1 MPTHFRRFRA
11 DPYRPGSGPL
21 VQPWIQPLRHNL
33 LTFRRYWTL
42 VSLLTFSLLIG
53 LSTFPIQNRWRDLG
67 ITAAAMGGYG
77 VTAFLFDLADRY
89 TEGSAWQQGLRA
101 LRKFGVVLGLTA
113 VHWFL
118 PAASTELWLLY
129 LIPMITIGVDLDRLW
144 ARLLILFTMFLM
156 FLSAWPMP
164 APNVLFIDWQVYARN
179 GAIRAVIGGYI
190 GLTNYL
196 LARALAYQTNTI
208 REGLTNLFSAT
219 VADRWLNAADT
230 VAGVI
235 ANLLSDAKRHVTM
248 NVLVYE
254 AANQTIRLIGSS
266 TSAGQQSARS
276 GFSFDVS
283 RGITGWAAQQGV
295 PCFIND
301 TSNDPEQRFLAATA
315 FPDTRSALAVP
326 VKLDHKR
333 SVVLELESSLPY
345 DVAYEDLQLMNH
357 VGHYLLTAHQRHV
370 MLEFH
375 QRLVQLGTALA
386 DRIIH
391 VKEIGA
397 MLQEIGAVA
406 LDLLDAD
413 LIRFYYRNPD
423 SGQIDQRCTIGA
435 LAYPAIEE
443 LPMDQTHTI
452 ITPLMEAARLQL
464 FADVRNEPQFIRKSA
479 WHEQHRVEPFVS
491 REGIIACAAMP
502 LVVGQEKLGLMW
514 VNYRQPQ
521 EFSSALQSSIQLLAP
536 YAALAIKSSIQSALS
551 ERNRRVTMRR
561 IVHDS
566 LAHRLHDVVR
576 GLERLDRC
584 PPESTAW
591 KEERMIVQCQVERAR
606 RVVDNLIGERHWVT
620 LQSVIDDLETQA
632 QLLGKY
638 YQMAV
643 KTMLCKAAHTPISI
657 AGGNELMFA
666 CDEIIGNVIR
676 HSRATALSLTAEIE
690 AEQLRIY
697 IADNG
702 IGFDSSHVRLGQG
715 IASIHDRIGR
725 LNGSVEICSA
735 LGGGT
740 LVYLAVP
747 LTESNPKEE
756 NNDSRTQPGSETR
769 DVG

>member
-1 MPTHFRRFRA
+1 MPIHVRSLRA

-21 VQPWIQPLRHNL
+21 VQPWIQPLRRNL

-53 LSTFPIQNRWRDLG
+53 LATLPIQDRWRELG
-67 ITAAAMGGYG
+67 ITVAAMAGYG
-77 VTAFLFDLADRY
+77 AIAFLFDLADRY
-89 TEGSAWQQGLRA
+89 TQGSTWQQWLRA
-101 LRKFGVVLGLTA
+101 LRKFGVVLGLA
-113 VHWFL
+113 AMHWFL

-144 ARLLILFTMFLM
+144 AGFLILFTMLLM

-164 APNVLFIDWQVYARN
+164 APNALFVDWPVYARN
-179 GAIRAVIGGYI
+179 GAIRALIGGYI
-190 GLTNYL
+190 GLTSYL

-208 REGLTNLFSAT
+208 REGLSSLFNAT

-235 ANLLSDAKRHVTM
+235 ANLFSDTKRHVIM

-254 AANQTIRLIGSS
+254 AANRVMRLIGSS
-266 TSAGQQSARS
+266 TPEGQQLARA
-276 GFSFDVS
+276 GFSFDAAQ
-283 RGITGWAAQQGV
+283 GITGWAAQQGQ

-301 TSNDPEQRFLAATA
+301 TNHDPEQRFLSATA
-315 FPDTRSALAVP
+315 FHSTRSALAVP
-326 VKLDHKR
+326 LKLDQKR
-333 SVVLELESSLPY
+333 SVVLELESTLPY
-345 DVAYEDLQLMNH
+345 DVAYEDLQLMSH
-357 VGHYLLTAHQRHV
+357 VGHYLLTAHQRNT

-375 QRLVQLGTALA
+375 QRLVQLGAALA

-391 VKEIGA
+391 VQEIGA
-397 MLQEIGAVA
+397 MLEEIGAVA

-413 LIRFYYRNPD
+413 VIRFYYRNPE
-423 SGQIDQRCTIGA
+423 SGQIDQRCTVGT
-435 LAYPAIEE
+435 LACPDVEE
-443 LPMDQTHTI
+443 LPMDQAHTI
-452 ITPLMEAARLQL
+452 IAPLMEAARLQL
-464 FADVRNEPQFIRKSA
+464 FTDVRSDPRFVEKSD
-479 WHEQHRVEPFVS
+479 WHDQHMIEPFVL
-491 REGIIACAAMP
+491 REDITSCAAMP
-502 LVVGQEKLGLMW
+502 LIVGQEKLGLMW

-521 EFSSALQSSIQLLAP
+521 EFSPALQSSIQLLAP

-551 ERNRRVTMRR
+551 ERNRRVTVRR

-584 PPESTAW
+584 QPDSAAW

-606 RVVDNLIGERHWVT
+606 RVVDNLVGERHWVT
-620 LQSVIDDLETQA
+620 LQSVIDDLATQA

-643 KTMLCKAAHTPISI
+643 KTMLCKTAHTPISI

-666 CDEIIGNVIR
+666 CDEIIGNIIR
-676 HSRATALSLTAEIE
+676 HSQATALSITAEIE
-690 AEQLRIY
+690 AEELRIY

-702 IGFDSSHVRLGQG
+702 IGFDVSRARLGQG
-715 IASIHDRIGR
+715 IASIQDRIGR
-725 LNGSVEICSA
+725 MNGSVEICSEP
-735 LGGGT
+735 GDGT

-747 LTESNPKEE
+747 LTERNPKEE
-756 NNDSRTQPGSETR
+756 NDDAGTQPGSETR